1 MIIPSDIDFE
11 SFASFIGKQESQE
24 IHPAD
29 YWRDDLQELM
39 ANGDATTGSVLPWR
53 ITENRLQIRG
63 GEVTIWCGDNGHLKS
78 MAIGQAFLGLA
89 KTERVAIASMEMR
102 PTTTLSRM
110 CRQAAGNSN
119 PAPEYV
125 DKFMDWSHDRMF
137 IYNQLDHVPMARI
150 LGMVWYAAKE
160 LGCKHILIDSFMMCG
175 VAMDGNGSLTAQ
187 TDFMSR
193 LCWCAKTLNCHIH
206 LVAHFRKRLDRTQ
219 IGSRYDIFGASQISN
234 LAFNVVICWKNEIR
248 ESARNKIRNHQD
260 LDDEES
266 FHLEN
271 HKDFILK
278 VDKQR
283 NDKFLGKLGFWL
295 HEPSLQLVTQRDA
308 RPEIMNL

>member
-1 MIIPSDIDFE
+1 MIIPNDVDFE
-11 SFASFIGKQESQE
+11 SFARFIGEQESQE
-24 IHPAD
+24 IHSAD
-29 YWRDDLQELM
+29 HWRDDLQEVM
-39 ANGDATTGSVLPWR
+39 AKGDVTTGALLPWR
-53 ITENRLQIRG
+53 NTENRLQIRG

-78 MAIGQAFLGLA
+78 MAVGQGFLGLA
-89 KTERVAIASMEMR
+89 QKERVAIASMEMR
-102 PTTTLSRM
+102 PTSTLSRM

-119 PAPEYV
+119 PSPEYI

-137 IYNQLDHVPMARI
+137 IYNQLDYVPMVRI

-193 LCWCAKTLNCHIH
+193 LCWCAKTLDCHIH
-206 LVAHFRKRLDRTQ
+206 LVAHFRKRIDRTQ

-234 LAFNVVICWKNEIR
+234 LAFNVVICWKNEVR
-248 ESARNKIRNHQD
+248 ESARNKLRHNQALNDHESKEY
-260 LDDEES
+260 EEG
-266 FHLEN
+266 
-271 HKDFILK
+271 KDFILK
-278 VDKQR
+278 IDKQR

-308 RPEIMNL
+308 KPEVMSL

>member
-1 MIIPSDIDFE
+1 MIIPNDIDFE

-24 IHPAD
+24 IHSAD
-29 YWRDDLQELM
+29 YWRDELQELM
-39 ANGDATTGSVLPWR
+39 ANGDATTGSRLPWR
-53 ITENRLQIRG
+53 NTDGRLQIRG

-78 MAIGQAFLGLA
+78 MALGQGFLGLA
-89 KTERVAIASMEMR
+89 KHERVAIASMEMK

-119 PAPEYV
+119 PSAEYV
-125 DKFMDWSHDRMF
+125 DKFMDWSKDRVF

-160 LGCKHILIDSFMMCG
+160 LNCKHILIDSFMMCG

-206 LVAHFRKRLDRTQ
+206 LVAHFRKRLDRNQ

-234 LAFNVVICWKNEIR
+234 LAFNVVICWKNEVR
-248 ESARNKIRNHQD
+248 ENARNKLRNNIKLTEQESKAY
-260 LDDEES
+260 EE
-266 FHLEN
+266 E
-271 HKDFILK
+271 KDFILK

-295 HEPSLQLVTQRDA
+295 HEGSLQLVTSRDA
-308 RPEIMNL
+308 KPEIMEL